1 MKSEES
7 INILVFNPGSSSV
20 KYRLISMPGEK
31 DLIFGEAERV
41 GIKTQGASFITHVV
55 LGEKRVLKIDMPD
68 HSTAFKCI
76 MGVIAEDVAKNSR
89 LKTTAFAHR
98 FVHPG
103 NLYNKTTRAEDN
115 DLKKLKTTFD
125 LAPIHNPVSHSFM
138 EMCRNFSREIPQYA
152 VCDTA
157 FHAQIP
163 PENYTYALP
172 AKIAKE
178 YGIRR
183 VGFHGISHKFVT
195 TEAARFLKR
204 EFDLQK
210 IISCHLGTG
219 GASICA
225 VKDGHSIHNTMG
237 LTPLEGLIM
246 NTRSGDLDTGVLF
259 RLIANEDLTVKQADE
274 ILNKKSGVLGIFGS
288 SSDLRDAV
296 KTMKND
302 KNAAFAF
309 NMFIRRIK
317 KYIGFYSLLL
327 RKPDILIFTD
337 SLGVSV
343 PLVREK
349 VCEAMEIFGIKLDK
363 KKNNNYKSGIK
374 DISSGK
380 SAARIMIVP
389 TNEEIMI
396 AREAYGAHK

>member
-1 MKSEES
+1 MKSDVKM
-7 INILVFNPGSSSV
+7 NILVFNPGSSSV

-31 DLIFGEAERV
+31 DLITGEAERV
-41 GIKTQGASFITHVV
+41 GIKTQGASFITHIV
-55 LGEKRVLKIDMPD
+55 LGVKRIINIDMPD
-68 HSTAFKCI
+68 HSTAFKSI
-76 MGVIAEDVAKNSR
+76 MKVITEDGVMNNE
-89 LKTTAFAHR
+89 LKITAFAHR

-103 NLYNKTTRAEDN
+103 NLYAKTARVEEH

-138 EMCRNFSREIPQYA
+138 EMCRDFSREIPQYA
-152 VCDTA
+152 VFDTA
-157 FHAQIP
+157 FHSQIP

-172 AKIAKE
+172 AKLAKE

-195 TEAARFLKR
+195 TEAAWFLKR
-204 EFDLQK
+204 DFDLQK

-246 NTRSGDLDTGVLF
+246 NTRSGDIDTGVLF
-259 RLIANEDLTVKQADE
+259 RLIANEELTVKQADE
-274 ILNKKSGVLGIFGS
+274 MLNKKSGVLGIFGT

-296 KTMKND
+296 KIMRKD

-309 NMFIRRIK
+309 NMFIRRVK
-317 KYIGFYSLLL
+317 KYIGYYSLLL
-327 RKPDILIFTD
+327 KKPDILIFTD

-343 PLVREK
+343 PLIREK
-349 VCEAMEIFGIKLDK
+349 VCEAMEVFGIKLDK
-363 KKNNNYKSGIK
+363 KKNNGYESGIK
-374 DISSGK
+374 DISSEK
-380 SAARIMIVP
+380 STARILVVP